1 MCRQKFFF
9 EKCPKQRCN
18 ELNAEIFK
26 RMKEFYELS
35 YKSSFINK
43 IIFDMACTTDR
54 TLLTLIAGS
63 LTSLSINLATG
74 FIDLE
79 KVNYNAE
86 FIFRIFQFI
95 FAVGFNFYTICFTT
109 KVINIQECGQKYYPD
124 QKISKDLI
132 IESQKNVMFNA
143 CIENEKKLKKFLLL
157 GGVCIIVVIL
167 SVPFR
172 SICIE
177 EINKIILLFGELWK
191 NIKTVMGV

>member
-1 MCRQKFFF
+1 MCRQKLFF
-9 EKCPKQRCN
+9 EKCPKRRCN

-26 RMKEFYELS
+26 RMKEFYESS

-43 IIFDMACTTDR
+43 TIFDMACSTDR
-54 TLLTLIAGS
+54 TLLTLIVGS

-86 FIFRIFQFI
+86 FIFRICQFV

-109 KVINIQECGQKYYPD
+109 KVINIQECGEKYYPD

-177 EINKIILLFGELWK
+177 GINQIILLFRELWK
-191 NIKTVMGV
+191 NIKTVIGV